1 MSIRQNLHFRS
12 GLLNVVADGE
22 FSLQDAKQA
31 FLELLGAVVR
41 HKAERILLDGRNVR
55 GNPKDMERFYYS
67 EFAAR
72 ETRRIVVEHKI
83 HPRFAYVIHV
93 PLRDPAKFG
102 ETVAVNR
109 GMILRVFETLQHA
122 TEWLNKEREG

>member
-1 MSIRQNLHFRS
+1 MGIRQNLYFHS
-12 GLLNVVADGE
+12 GLLNVLADGE

-31 FLELLGAVVR
+31 FLDMLGAVVR

-109 GMILRVFETLQHA
+109 GMNVKTFENQEDA
-122 TEWLNKEREG
+122 IEWLTRVR

>member
-1 MSIRQNLHFRS
+1 
-12 GLLNVVADGE
+12 
-22 FSLQDAKQA
+22 
-31 FLELLGAVVR
+31 
-41 HKAERILLDGRNVR
+41 
-55 GNPKDMERFYYS
+55 MERFYYG

-83 HPRFAYVIHV
+83 YPRFAYVIHV

-109 GMILRVFETLQHA
+109 GMILRV
-122 TEWLNKEREG
+122 

>member
-1 MSIRQNLHFRS
+1 MHLHL
-12 GLLNVVADGE
+12 GLLNVVAGGE
-22 FSLQDAKQA
+22 FSLEDAKQA
-31 FLELLGAVVR
+31 FLEMLGAVVR

-83 HPRFAYVIHV
+83 HPR
-93 PLRDPAKFG
+93 LRMLSMCLFVTRQNSAK
-102 ETVAVNR
+102 R
-109 GMILRVFETLQHA
+109 LP
-122 TEWLNKEREG
+122 